1 MPRFIWNCPITLEAT
16 TRPIYVLK
24 CGHSVSDAILHD
36 NTSEETILPTYLQE
50 TDVAN
55 EVPSTDPMPSTS
67 EETDAASE
75 VPSIDPVPSTP
86 VQCPICRADGGV
98 HLIRNFALEEKTCA
112 SEETDV
118 ASEELMLHNSR
129 LKYDLETTQVKV
141 AIAESRYTIAMQ
153 DVATLRAA
161 NQGLKRKHEDL
172 AFDVAYNST
181 SLRDWR
187 SSRIR
192 SSRTRSSRTNT

>member
-36 NTSEETILPTYLQE
+36 TSEETILPTSLQE
-50 TDVAN
+50 TDATN
-55 EVPSTDPMPSTS
+55 EVPSTNL
-67 EETDAASE
+67 
-75 VPSIDPVPSTP
+75 VLSTP